1 MPVHYHDMGFHGFIR
16 KAIRMIRCVLLQRKE
31 FMQLVVKLLP
41 QMHRLPGFRDH
52 PLPKQLLLA
61 LIMYMGLCREEHK
74 STEVTAIL
82 LADLDQDYAVS

>member
-1 MPVHYHDMGFHGFIR
+1 MGFQGAVR
-16 KAIRMIRCVLLQRKE
+16 KAIRMIHGVLLQRKQ

-41 QMHRLPGFRDH
+41 QMHRLPGFPDH

-61 LIMYMGLCREEHK
+61 LIMGMALCREEHK

-82 LADLDQDYAVS
+82 LADRDQD